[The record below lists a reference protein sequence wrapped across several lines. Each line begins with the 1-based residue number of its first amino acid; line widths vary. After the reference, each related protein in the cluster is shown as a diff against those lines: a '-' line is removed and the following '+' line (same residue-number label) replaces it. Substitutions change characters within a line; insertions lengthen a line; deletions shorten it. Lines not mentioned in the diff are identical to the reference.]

1 MPHGF
6 GKPDKQDNRSRSQ
19 KTEATSAA
27 DLGGRLVSGSGSTP
41 FAKGDILTD
50 RGGPDGTKGYC
61 YQQKT
66 GVRGVNLTNKILDKH
81 VAESMQ
87 MKRTPVIE
95 VIIEGGQP
103 WYCVPR
109 GVWQELTNE
118 RRPQ

>member
-6 GKPDKQDNRSRSQ
+6 GKPERQDNRSRSQ
-19 KTEATSAA
+19 KTEATSAS

-50 RGGPDGTKGYC
+50 SGGCDNTLGYC

-66 GVRGVNLTNKILDKH
+66 GVKGVNLTPAILNKH

-95 VIIEGGQP
+95 IIIGGGSP
-103 WYCVPR
+103 WYAVPKA
-109 GVWQELTNE
+109 VWQELTGE
-118 RRPQ
+118 KA